1 MYPYH
6 NGEKKKTIYFWKS
19 IPITINFIIFI
30 LIYIWLCKFVHYA
43 KDEDNKRA
51 KYIIANR
58 LDLYEEGEF
67 CKEKYFDFMNNG
79 LYETFDLNISSLK
92 KWAIAEIVLIPL
104 FLIFCGISF
113 KIIWVAVFSTI
124 TLLLI
129 IIFAIIFAV
138 KFSKCNFDEF
148 TEFSKC
154 RYLNKKFREDYDFI
168 YSIKDGFKTPLY
180 FIILIE
186 FTSCVSSIMD
196 VEPPK

>member
-1 MYPYH
+1 
-6 NGEKKKTIYFWKS
+6 
-19 IPITINFIIFI
+19 
-30 LIYIWLCKFVHYA
+30 
-43 KDEDNKRA
+43 
-51 KYIIANR
+51 
-58 LDLYEEGEF
+58 
-67 CKEKYFDFMNNG
+67 MNNG
-79 LYETFDLNISSLK
+79 LYETFDLKINSLK

-104 FLIFCGISF
+104 FFIFCGISF
-113 KIIWVAVFSTI
+113 KIMWVVVFSTI

-196 VEPPK
+196 VEPPKY